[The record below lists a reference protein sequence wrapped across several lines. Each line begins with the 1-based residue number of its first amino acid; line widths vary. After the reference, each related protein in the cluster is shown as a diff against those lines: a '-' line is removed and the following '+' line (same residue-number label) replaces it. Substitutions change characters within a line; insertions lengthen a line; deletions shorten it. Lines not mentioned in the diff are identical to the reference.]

1 MLAATALTLSNRA
14 FLSTQVNNEEYVK
27 KLLKGDDAPVPSG
40 GKKER
45 EQSSDRKKRVRN
57 LGQRSLVKN
66 LAGSRSMNWLK
77 TNSLP
82 LQVRVVNPL

>member
-1 MLAATALTLSNRA
+1 LKVLAATALTLSNRA

-45 EQSSDRKKRVRN
+45 EREQSSDRKKRVRN
-57 LGQRSLVKN
+57 LGRRSLVKDR
-66 LAGSRSMNWLK
+66 SRSMN
-77 TNSLP
+77 
-82 LQVRVVNPL
+82 

>member
-1 MLAATALTLSNRA
+1 MNLCDRA
-14 FLSTQVNNEEYVK
+14 FLSKQVNNEEYVK

-57 LGQRSLVKN
+57 LGQRSWVKN
-66 LAGSRSMNWLK
+66 LTGSRPMNWLK
-77 TNSLP
+77 TGSLP
-82 LQVRVVNPL
+82 HQVRVVIVL